1 MRPSLSFRFPTVT
14 DSGANIGEN
23 TSGQWLMFA
32 AMTLLALVVVVCAAN
47 VGIDPSVLWPM
58 PSLIG
63 P

>member
-1 MRPSLSFRFPTVT
+1 MRPSLSFWFPAVA
-14 DSGANIGEN
+14 DSEANVAEN

-32 AMTLLALVVVVCAAN
+32 AMTLLALVVVLCAAN
-47 VGIDPSVLWPM
+47 IGIDPSVLWPV

>member
-1 MRPSLSFRFPTVT
+1 MRPSLSFRLPAVA
-14 DSGANIGEN
+14 DSEASGDEN

-32 AMTLLALVVVVCAAN
+32 AVTLLALVVVMCAAN
-47 VGIDPSVLWPM
+47 VGINPGVLWPE